1 MKKHSNATFWKDHVA
16 AALQDPVSISAYAK
30 RHVIPVKSLYYW
42 HKKINKI
49 NSASKPVAEI
59 ATPFIAVRIPEKNH
73 EQRSANFALVLA
85 QNIRLEMAAPPAPEW
100 LANFIRAM
108 QGAR

>member
-30 RHVIPVKSLYYW
+30 RHAIPVKSLYYW
-42 HKKINKI
+42 HKKIKRSNF
-49 NSASKPVAEI
+49 ASTPVAAI
-59 ATPFIAVRIPEKNH
+59 ATPFVAVRIPEKIR
-73 EQRSANFALVLA
+73 EQHGANFALVLA
-85 QNIRLEMAAPPAPEW
+85 QNVRLEMAAPPAPDW

>member
-1 MKKHSNATFWKDHVA
+1 MKKHSNATFWKEHVA

-30 RHVIPVKSLYYW
+30 RHAVPVKSLYYW
-42 HKKINKI
+42 HKKIKRS
-49 NSASKPVAEI
+49 NSESKPVAAI
-59 ATPFIAVRIPEKNH
+59 ATPFVALRMPEKIN

-85 QNIRLEMAAPPAPEW
+85 QNIRLEMTAPPTPEW

-108 QGAR
+108 QGMR

>member
-30 RHVIPVKSLYYW
+30 RHAIPVKSLYYW
-42 HKKINKI
+42 HKKIKKSY
-49 NSASKPVAEI
+49 SASKPVAEI
-59 ATPFIAVRIPEKNH
+59 ATPFVAVRIPEKIN
-73 EQRSANFALVLA
+73 EQRGANFALVLA
-85 QNIRLEMAAPPAPEW
+85 QNIRLEMAVPPAPEW

>member
-1 MKKHSNATFWKDHVA
+1 M
-16 AALQDPVSISAYAK
+16 PE
-30 RHVIPVKSLYYW
+30 
-42 HKKINKI
+42 KIN
-49 NSASKPVAEI
+49 
-59 ATPFIAVRIPEKNH
+59 

>member
-30 RHVIPVKSLYYW
+30 RHAIPVKSLYYW
-42 HKKINKI
+42 HKKIKRF
-49 NSASKPVAEI
+49 NSASKPVAAI
-59 ATPFIAVRIPEKNH
+59 ATPFVTVRMPEKIN

-85 QNIRLEMAAPPAPEW
+85 QNIRLEMAAPPTPEW